1 MRRSIIIMALCLLT
15 SWTWAQE
22 FQKTSSGIKTAIS
35 GKQTDIE
42 IQWFGPNTLRVLK
55 TPQGKSVKKESLSVI
70 AHPQNSGIKITT
82 PGNGCIVMTSQTLTV
97 TLNPQTGI
105 ITYAKPNGDTLL
117 IEQENV
123 KAFTPINDAGRS
135 TYSVYQGFTT
145 SKEEGL

>member
-55 TPQGKSVKKESLSVI
+55 HPKAKALKESLSVI
-70 AHPQNSGIKITT
+70 AHPKT
-82 PGNGCIVMTSQTLTV
+82 PVL
-97 TLNPQTGI
+97 
-105 ITYAKPNGDTLL
+105 KLL
-117 IEQENV
+117 LPEMAV
-123 KAFTPINDAGRS
+123 LS
-135 TYSVYQGFTT
+135 
-145 SKEEGL
+145 

>member
-55 TPQGKSVKKESLSVI
+55 TPQGKSVKKESLHEWTFRVASDVKP
-70 AHPQNSGIKITT
+70 AHGQSLRHCPPPK
-82 PGNGCIVMTSQTLTV
+82 
-97 TLNPQTGI
+97 
-105 ITYAKPNGDTLL
+105 LL
-117 IEQENV
+117 
-123 KAFTPINDAGRS
+123 
-135 TYSVYQGFTT
+135 Y
-145 SKEEGL
+145 